1 MRGAAISGEGGRDSL
16 PAAANKMKRGPREI
30 EDFLGEGNMLPA
42 IFLPIAYYPVLN
54 LIQMLVGKL

>member
-1 MRGAAISGEGGRDSL
+1 
-16 PAAANKMKRGPREI
+16 MKRGPREI